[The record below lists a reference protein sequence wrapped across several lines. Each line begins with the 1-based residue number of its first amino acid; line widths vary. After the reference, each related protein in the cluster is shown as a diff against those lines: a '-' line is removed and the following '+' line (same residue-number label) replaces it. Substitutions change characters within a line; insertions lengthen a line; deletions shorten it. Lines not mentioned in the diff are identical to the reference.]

1 MSDSKEGIEL
11 EKLYRVSGH
20 PTFAVMTASGDVV
33 DWWVGYKD
41 PATFAASTVAALA
54 DPTTLDQ
61 KFVRLAF
68 SPTAKDAA
76 MLGRIK
82 AGRGMRAEALALYT
96 RALAMDPQGA
106 YHRPI
111 FEQTVSLQARPNS
124 GVTLDDVRRTA
135 DAAIAAPSATPDDK
149 VGVAMGMQ
157 RAAERAKDMK
167 LMAPYLTAA
176 LEATKDGGS
185 SDLAE
190 ARKQL
195 LLSEALHVK
204 GDLAAATVLKRQ
216 AMPEG
221 WMTNASALNEFAWW
235 CFENKVNLAEA
246 DTLARK
252 AIELSPA
259 GAERAQILDTLAE
272 ICNARE
278 RCSEAVDL
286 MRQAVKEDPTEA
298 HYKEQLERFEKIVA
312 SKS

>member
-1 MSDSKEGIEL
+1 MSDSTEGMEL

-20 PTFAVMTASGDVV
+20 PTFVVMNPKGDVM

-41 PATFAASTVAALA
+41 PANFAASTASALA

-68 SPTAKDAA
+68 APTAKDAA

-82 AGRGMRAEALALYT
+82 SARGLRAEALALYS
-96 RALAMDPQGA
+96 RALAMDPQGVYQRA
-106 YHRPI
+106 I
-111 FEQTVSLQARPNS
+111 FEQTASLHSRENS
-124 GVTLDDVRRTA
+124 GVTLEDVKRTA
-135 DAAIAAPSATPDDK
+135 DAAIAAPTATPDDK
-149 VGVAMGMQ
+149 VGVAMSMQ
-157 RAAERAKDMK
+157 RVAERAKDMK
-167 LMAPYLTAA
+167 LVAPYVSAA
-176 LEATKDGGS
+176 LEATKDGASGS
-185 SDLAE
+185 LAD

-195 LLSEALHVK
+195 LVTEALYVK
-204 GDLAAATVLKRQ
+204 GDVEAAAVLKRQ

-221 WMTNASALNEFAWW
+221 WMTDASQLNEFAWW
-235 CFENKVNLAEA
+235 CFEKKVNLAEA

-272 ICNARE
+272 ICNERE
-278 RCSEAVDL
+278 HCSEAVDL
-286 MRQAVKEDPTEA
+286 MRQAIKEDPAEA